1 MNRPTKF
8 DWLVYRAFRLVWN
21 PILESREDLR
31 KNLGIA
37 LLSWNNKGLV
47 SRTRESASYPSNP
60 AGVAPNRSG
69 LYSCQPRLYR
79 TGLINAT
86 TAATYPTDARIK

>member
-47 SRTRESASYPSNP
+47 SRTRESACTPEP
-60 AGVAPNRSG
+60 GRVAPNSPG
-69 LYSCQPRLYR
+69 CIHANLVSIDGVDQCYDC
-79 TGLINAT
+79 GE
-86 TAATYPTDARIK
+86 YPTDAR